1 MSEPP
6 SSKTGVVELRRR
18 IAELEEQLRVCSAK
32 EKSGLEAFTSG
43 EQGRIDNI
51 FFRQLFEN
59 SPEAIVLLDL
69 EDRVFDANPAFE
81 RIFHYTVEEARGR
94 TINSLIVPDDRADK
108 ASELSR
114 QALSGGIVATETVR
128 CRKDGGPVDV
138 TVLGYPIFQG
148 DQQIGI
154 FGIYSDI
161 TVRRRFERKLRLQ
174 SAAMDS
180 AVNSIFITDT
190 AGRIIWSNRAFSRLS
205 GYSAKEVVGR
215 TPEFLAHDP
224 GSEQKII
231 DPSRWLH
238 LRPHEVWRGQMV
250 NCRKDG
256 QPYTVEQTVTPL
268 RDARSEDSYFV
279 IVQEDISER
288 VRAQEQLQ
296 RMARHDF
303 LTDLPNRYSFG
314 EELKIELDRVS
325 RTGGAL
331 AVFVIDLDHFKDVND
346 TYGHP
351 AGDDLLVAV
360 GRRLGQTLRE
370 RSTLAR
376 LGGDE
381 FAIIQTDLEDPEN
394 ARGLAIR
401 LLGAFSEPFALR
413 GQNVHASAS
422 LGISIYPPGEPDV
435 RSLVKKADMA
445 MYRAKS
451 EGRSTF
457 RFYEEEMDREVRQR
471 MRLGQDLHSA
481 TENGELFLE
490 YQPLI
495 SLEGSA
501 IVGVEALVRWQHP
514 DLGLIQPN
522 TFIPI
527 AEGSGLIVP
536 IGTWVLETACTQ
548 ARDWSIRFS
557 VPVPVAVNVSSIQ
570 FRDPHFVDSVKTVLD
585 RTGLEPALL
594 QLELTEGTL
603 MQAVSKVEKA
613 LESLGELGV
622 QLSLDDFGKGYSS
635 LDYLRRLPLER
646 LKIDRSFVQGLD
658 AGSPDPVIVSVVM
671 ALGKKLGLTV
681 IAEGIETEEQCEFL
695 STEGCSFVQG
705 FLFSRPLRPQLIEDL
720 FERGSD
726 RVMPLRS
733 GPRRDRSVASV

>member
-1 MSEPP
+1 
-6 SSKTGVVELRRR
+6 LCRR
-18 IAELEEQLRVCSAK
+18 IAELEEQLRCSAK
-32 EKSGLEAFTSG
+32 GESGLEAFAG
-43 EQGRIDNI
+43 GDQGKIDNI

-69 EDRVFDANPAFE
+69 EDRVFDANRAFE

-94 TINSLIVPDDRADK
+94 TINSLIVPDEGTEK
-108 ASELSR
+108 ASELSC
-114 QALSGGIVATETVR
+114 QALSGGIVATETIR
-128 CRKDGGPVDV
+128 CRKDGSPVEV
-138 TVLGYPIFQG
+138 TVLGYPIFEG
-148 DQQIGI
+148 DEQIGI

-190 AGRIIWSNRAFSRLS
+190 TGRIIWSNRAFTRLS
-205 GYSAKEVVGR
+205 GYSEEEVVGR
-215 TPEFLAHDP
+215 TPEFLAP
-224 GSEQKII
+224 GQGPEQETL

-238 LRPHEVWRGQMV
+238 LRPHEVWRAQIV
-250 NCRKDG
+250 NSSKDG
-256 QPYTVEQTVTPL
+256 QLYTVEQTVTPL
-268 RDARSEDSYFV
+268 REIRGEDSYFV
-279 IVQEDISER
+279 VVQEDVSER
-288 VRAQEQLQ
+288 VRAQEQLR

-314 EELKIELDRVS
+314 EELKIELDRTT
-325 RTGGAL
+325 RRGGAL

-360 GRRLGQTLRE
+360 SRRLRQTLRD

-381 FAIIQTDLEDPEN
+381 FAIIQTDLEDLEN

-401 LLGAFSEPFALR
+401 LLAAFSEPFALR

-451 EGRSTF
+451 EGRGTF

-495 SLEGSA
+495 LLDGNA

-514 DLGLIQPN
+514 DLGLIGPDK
-522 TFIPI
+522 FIPI
-527 AEGSGLIVP
+527 AEGSGLIIP
-536 IGTWVLETACTQ
+536 IGNWVLETACSQ
-548 ARDWSIRFS
+548 AREWSIRFS
-557 VPVPVAVNVSSIQ
+557 VPIPVAVNVSSIQ
-570 FRDPHFVDSVKTVLD
+570 FRDPHFVDTVKAVLD
-585 RTGLEPALL
+585 RTGLDPALL

-603 MQAVSKVEKA
+603 MQAVQKVEQA
-613 LESLGELGV
+613 LRDLGELGI

-635 LDYLRRLPLER
+635 LEYLRRLPLER
-646 LKIDRSFVQGLD
+646 LKIDRSFVQGLG
-658 AGSPDPVIVSVVM
+658 AGSPDPVIISVVM

-681 IAEGIETEEQCEFL
+681 IAEGIETEEQCDFL

-705 FLFSRPLRPQLIEDL
+705 FLFSRPLRPQMLEDL
-720 FERGSD
+720 FEQGSE
-726 RVMPLRS
+726 RIAPLRG
-733 GPRRDRSVASV
+733 GPVGERSAALA